1 MLNGNR
7 QIIIRQSQIIKV
19 YVYIF
24 GFKMG
29 INRQI
34 DRQKVKQAER
44 LKKDL
49 MERQIK
55 IQMYRH
61 KDRQMD
67 GQMVRHKARRC
78 IDR

>member
-1 MLNGNR
+1 
-7 QIIIRQSQIIKV
+7 
-19 YVYIF
+19 
-24 GFKMG
+24 MG